1 MAREEQVTEPA
12 GVSLRR
18 RWTGRHYAH
27 LLLPVP
33 YLTEPAA
40 AVLDAAVTAADGWR
54 PHGDADPELAR
65 RWHRRPAAGA
75 LHLAVLGWYPLL
87 VTIGADPAGG
97 RAGRRALARLAEA
110 ALSVDGR
117 PLSDAELPGRLRAAA
132 DRGAAAADLH
142 ERATRERAE
151 LTRRRCP
158 ACPAIS
164 DRLAT
169 HCGGCDRRFT
179 GADDER
185 RDAAHRAASER
196 LHQLAAELDRLARDR
211 PMRAGTDEPTPP
223 VATPTGA
230 APATP
235 PGPPAAPPSAAPPSS
250 APTAPPSAAPAA
262 PPSAASAAAPEPVDE
277 VDGPGEPA

>member
-1 MAREEQVTEPA
+1 MAREGQVTEPA

-33 YLTEPAA
+33 YLTEPAV

-54 PHGDADPELAR
+54 PYDDADPVLAR
-65 RWHRRPAAGA
+65 RWHRHPAAGT
-75 LHLAVLGWYPLL
+75 LRLAVLGWYPLL
-87 VTIGADPAGG
+87 VTVGADPAGG

-142 ERATRERAE
+142 ERAAAERAE

-185 RDAAHRAASER
+185 RDAAHRAASDR
-196 LHQLAAELDRLARDR
+196 LHRLGTELDRLARDR
-211 PMRAGTDEPTPP
+211 PMRTSTDEPTPP
-223 VATPTGA
+223 TDVAG
-230 APATP
+230 
-235 PGPPAAPPSAAPPSS
+235 GPPSTDR
-250 APTAPPSAAPAA
+250 PTT
-262 PPSAASAAAPEPVDE
+262 PEPVDQA
-277 VDGPGEPA
+277 DRPGESS